1 MCVPPV
7 AESALCGPRR
17 GVLDVMEVVRQRAAR
32 DAGTSVLFLTPCHA
46 TPFYSHVHA
55 PIRMRFLD
63 CSPLAHAPGAAALNA
78 AETAWLALPTCP
90 AGVERLCFE
99 QAPAQYLAGVL
110 ELNGRGVLPTMLV
123 LYSPA
128 ARAVAHVAAVH
139 GYVEDRRLTN
149 CWAQT
154 DDDTFCEL
162 VVLSRRAAGE

>member
-1 MCVPPV
+1 
-7 AESALCGPRR
+7 
-17 GVLDVMEVVRQRAAR
+17 MEVVRQRAAR

-110 ELNGRGVLPTMLV
+110 ELVRTHGVSLPGRVSAVLVTTLV
-123 LYSPA
+123 LEGWSSRLDPHYSPIQA
-128 ARAVAHVAAVH
+128 VEALVAPERTRWGRLAVRVGQHLEEADARM
-139 GYVEDRRLTN
+139 DL
-149 CWAQT
+149 W
-154 DDDTFCEL
+154 
-162 VVLSRRAAGE
+162 